1 MKISRLGIVANVHKE
16 EIRQV
21 VAEVARLVPSGIPL
35 IGPADTAALLP
46 GGRIEAVEDLDGCDA
61 VISLGGDGTFLRAA
75 RLVER
80 GQIPVL
86 GIKVRSLGFLTEDD
100 PREAVSNLLAGRCEV
115 QERMR
120 LQITVEDDGC
130 ERSFTAL
137 NDVVV
142 HGAGVSRVL
151 HLATYVNGVLLGE
164 YCADGV
170 IISTPT
176 GSTAYSLAA
185 GGPILNPVTMEAF
198 VLTPLSPHSLSVRP
212 VVISAEETM
221 TIELVES
228 GEEVLIT
235 IDGQRACGLC
245 EGKRVV
251 VGRSPLVTRLLV
263 AGGYDFYDLVR
274 RKLQWG
280 GVLRRR

>member
-1 MKISRLGIVANVHKE
+1 MKISRLGIVANVNKAE
-16 EIRQV
+16 MKRILAD
-21 VAEVARLVPSGIPL
+21 VAGLVPRDVSL
-35 IGPADTAALLP
+35 VGPADTAALLP
-46 GGRIEAVEDLDGCDA
+46 GGRVEAADDLGGCDA
-61 VISLGGDGTFLRAA
+61 VVALGGDGTFLRAA
-75 RLVER
+75 MLVER
-80 GQIPVL
+80 EQIPVL

-100 PREAVSNLLAGRCEV
+100 PAAAIRDLLEDRCRV

-120 LQITVEDDGC
+120 LEMAVEGDGAGPVC
-130 ERSFTAL
+130 TAL

-142 HGAGVSRVL
+142 HGTGVSRVL
-151 HLATYVNGVLLGE
+151 HLSTYVDGMLLGE

-170 IISTPT
+170 IVSTPT

-212 VVISAEETM
+212 VVLGGAETL
-221 TIELVES
+221 TIELIEA
-228 GEEVLIT
+228 GPETLIT
-235 IDGQRACGLC
+235 IDGQKVCGLRP
-245 EGKRVV
+245 GGRVTV
-251 VGRSPLVTRLLV
+251 RRSRLVTRLLV
-263 AGGYDFYDLVR
+263 AGEYNFYDLVR